1 MPLAPKLPP
10 QFQYVVLLFDC
21 PFVAPHVRIDHV
33 DPALTAL
40 AGFALAA
47 RTHRFIELLGN
58 ARPLLGLATTYVL
71 GACRLDGLCSH
82 FLGYSFEYLGLTRR
96 PGRFLPLDILNEEP
110 PLLTL
115 ERGAS
120 RHQVSHRLPVRVR
133 EVLHQGVS
141 LVGHVEYYVLQE
153 HRLILFPLGAR
164 CYLCVVACCACTVA
178 GSMAS
183 LVAHGALWVVASS
196 RAILLSR
203 ALLFLAEHLVVLR
216 VDTISLA
223 LIDNAT
229 LIEQIVAIL
238 ECNHVLLLELPL
250 PGCVL
255 ITAVRC
261 GRHIILRVGDSLVL
275 PAVLLIVIET
285 VIRVTCRII
294 LIVVIL
300 RRGGVHLELHLLAEG
315 LKATRL
321 GR

>member
-1 MPLAPKLPP
+1 
-10 QFQYVVLLFDC
+10 
-21 PFVAPHVRIDHV
+21 
-33 DPALTAL
+33 
-40 AGFALAA
+40 
-47 RTHRFIELLGN
+47 
-58 ARPLLGLATTYVL
+58 
-71 GACRLDGLCSH
+71 
-82 FLGYSFEYLGLTRR
+82 
-96 PGRFLPLDILNEEP
+96 
-110 PLLTL
+110 
-115 ERGAS
+115 
-120 RHQVSHRLPVRVR
+120 
-133 EVLHQGVS
+133 
-141 LVGHVEYYVLQE
+141 
-153 HRLILFPLGAR
+153 
-164 CYLCVVACCACTVA
+164 
-178 GSMAS
+178 MAS
-183 LVAHGALWVVASS
+183 LVAHGALWVVAPS

-229 LIEQIVAIL
+229 LIKQIVAIL

-255 ITAVRC
+255 IPAVRR